1 MRLKDIPWF
10 NQPWT
15 KLKRDGIQSLDD
27 AELLATIFI
36 RGNPD
41 ENAIEVANKL
51 LSKYNLHQ
59 FADCSLKELQ
69 DILGE
74 DIKAYQIQSLSQL
87 FIRHSKLERKGYG
100 RTYHRAID
108 IFNKFIDE
116 FQHKKKEYFI
126 GLLLNSQNEIIRK
139 ITISKG
145 TLDTSLVH
153 PREVFKPAIKESA
166 HSIILVHNHPSGD
179 PAPSQQDIIITQN
192 IRKAGELLKIPLKDH
207 VIIGDNGY
215 YSFREEGKLT

>member
-15 KLKRDGIQSLDD
+15 KLKRNGIQSLDD

-36 RGNPD
+36 SGNQN
-41 ENAIEVANKL
+41 ENAIEMANKL

-59 FADCSLKELQ
+59 FADCSLKELEG
-69 DILGE
+69 ILGK
-74 DIKAYQIQSLSQL
+74 DIKAYQVQSLSEL
-87 FIRHSKLERKGYG
+87 FIRYSKLERKGFG
-100 RTYHRAID
+100 RTYHRARD
-108 IFNKFIDE
+108 IYNKFVDE
-116 FQHKKKEYFI
+116 FQHKKKEILI
-126 GLLLNSQNEIIRK
+126 GLLLNSQREIIRK
-139 ITISKG
+139 VPISEG
-145 TLDTSLVH
+145 TLDTSVVH

-179 PAPSQQDIIITQN
+179 PTPSHQDIIITQT

-207 VIIGDNGY
+207 IIIGDDSY
-215 YSFREEGKLT
+215 YSFNEEGKLT